1 MRTALALALASVLV
15 ASGAGAVDN
24 CFDCLIGIYD
34 DPALTEA
41 KGTITVGVTKD
52 VYVGAHLAAGEN
64 GLTGI
69 EISIAGL
76 NKDGLLVVGTE
87 PLGPRALVWGNTIA
101 APVDTTETSTG
112 DGGITAA
119 WSLARNSG
127 DALLKVTLLATQEI
141 ENHLLV
147 VKRSYPT
154 SNPSWRTPAFTRTD
168 SPVFTAVRAS
178 GGCYALNATG
188 GLLSDCATI
197 SRATPV
203 ASRTWSGVKRL
214 YQ

>member
-1 MRTALALALASVLV
+1 MRKALALALASVLV
-15 ASGAGAVDN
+15 ASRAGAVDN

-34 DPALTEA
+34 DPALTQA
-41 KGTITVGVTKD
+41 KGTIAVGVTKD
-52 VYVGAHLAAGEN
+52 VYVGVQLTGGEN

-69 EISIAGL
+69 ELSIAGL

-101 APVDTTETSTG
+101 APADTTVTSTG

-119 WSLARNSG
+119 WSLPRNSG
-127 DALLKVTLLATQEI
+127 DALLKVTLLATQAI
-141 ENHLLV
+141 EDHLLV
-147 VKRSYPT
+147 VKRSFPT
-154 SNPSWRTPAFTRTD
+154 SNTWWMTPIFTRAD
-168 SPVFTAVRAS
+168 SPVFTAVRAT

-188 GLLSDCATI
+188 GLLADCATI
-197 SRATPV
+197 SAVTPI
-203 ASRTWSGVKRL
+203 SNRTWSGVKRL